1 MKAKVKTIVKN
12 MGNNVTAAGVVN
24 LKFRAAYSELP
35 QSVQT
40 LVMLNQ
46 NVDVKAKLPGGKPF
60 RLGWFMIKGVWFAG
74 DGESDISLR
83 GTVDSVEMDK
93 VYSLPLAHD
102 ENPEFQVLFEAEIE
116 EDVDE
121 ELDNDEEGE

>member
-1 MKAKVKTIVKN
+1 MNAKVKTIVKN
-12 MGNNVTAAGVVN
+12 MGSSVTAAGVVN

-35 QSVQT
+35 QSVKT
-40 LVMLNQ
+40 LVMLSQ

-60 RLGWFMIKGVWFAG
+60 HLGWFMIKGVWFAG

-93 VYSLPLAHD
+93 IYSLPLAHD
-102 ENPEFQVLFEAEIE
+102 ENPEFQVLLETEIE

-121 ELDNDEEGE
+121 ELDNGEEAE